1 MSRVLVLTNM
11 YPPHH
16 YGGYELSCRDCVERW
31 RAAGHEVAVL
41 TSRMRVPG
49 VDASADEPGV
59 SRALRIYFRDGDLHV
74 PAVPVRLAWE
84 WANQRALR
92 RVLRT
97 FGPDVVTVWH
107 MGAMSMGLLTTL
119 VRSGIRLVYV
129 VCDDWLVYGRDL
141 DGWARLFP
149 AHPRLARLAPLFDR
163 LLGVPCNLPATLG
176 STGRFLFVSDVVRQ
190 RSAAMTPWRFPD
202 SAVVGSGIDTG
213 DFPIPPVPPPPRP
226 WAWRVLY
233 VGRLDPRKGIE
244 TLLRA
249 LALLPEAARLCV
261 VGDGPPA
268 YRARLA
274 SLAAELGLE
283 GRVTFSVAPRAALRD
298 TYRAADVLVFPSE
311 WEEPFGLVPLEAMA
325 CATPVVATRTG
336 GSAEFLDD
344 GVNCLAVP
352 PGDHAAIAAAI
363 ERLAADASLRDR
375 LVEGGIATAAR
386 FTTDRLASVIAGH
399 LFAEPAA
406 SGADGR
412 VRS

>member
-1 MSRVLVLTNM
+1 MSRVLVVTNM

-31 RAAGHEVAVL
+31 RAAGHDVLVL
-41 TSRMRVPG
+41 TSRLRVPG
-49 VDASADEPGV
+49 AVTPPGETGV
-59 SRALRIYFRDGDLHV
+59 MRALRIYFRDGDLHA
-74 PAVPVRLAWE
+74 PPVPVRLAWE

-92 RVLRT
+92 RALRA
-97 FGPDVVTVWH
+97 FRPDVVSVWH

-119 VRSGIRLVYV
+119 VRSGARLVYM

-163 LLGVPCNLPATLG
+163 VLGVPCTLPADLG
-176 STGRFLFVSDVVRQ
+176 ASGRFLFVSEVVRA
-190 RSAAMTPWRFPD
+190 RSAAMTPWSFPD
-202 SAVVGSGIDTG
+202 TAVVHSGIDTR
-213 DFPIPPVPPPPRP
+213 DFPIPAAPPPPRA
-226 WAWRVLY
+226 WAWRLLY

-249 LALLPEAARLCV
+249 LALLPAEATLSV

-274 SLAAELGLE
+274 DLVGELGCA
-283 GRVTFSVAPRAALRD
+283 GRVRFAVLPRPELRAA
-298 TYRAADVLVFPSE
+298 YQAADALVFPSE

-336 GSAEFLDD
+336 GAAEFLAN
-344 GVNCLAVP
+344 GANCLAVP
-352 PGDHAAIAAAI
+352 PGDPAAIAAALH
-363 ERLAADASLRDR
+363 RLADDRSLRCG
-375 LVEGGIATAAR
+375 LVAGGLATAAR
-386 FTTDRLASVIAGH
+386 FTTDRLAAVIGEH
-399 LFAEPAA
+399 LFAEA
-406 SGADGR
+406 GAPGR
-412 VRS
+412 RP